1 MSSIDV
7 PALIAENTRLRDK
20 LLEIVKTCA
29 ACDGT
34 GCVTEGLQLR
44 VVECP
49 DCLDIRRV
57 LE

>member
-7 PALIAENTRLRDK
+7 PALIEENTRLRDK
-20 LLEIVKTCA
+20 LLAIAKECA

-34 GCVTEGLQLR
+34 GCVTDGFQLR
-44 VVECP
+44 VIPCP
-49 DCLDIRRV
+49 DCEDIRAV